1 MRIAKTLDDLPV
13 GTPIEIRGGW
23 RDTCKGIVCDHKL
36 GNPQFNPHVIILF
49 SDMKKVHYYESD
61 VIYGNVMILE
71 VANDG

>member
-36 GNPQFNPHVIILF
+36 GNPQFNPHVVILF
-49 SDMKKVHYYESD
+49 SDMKKGTLLR
-61 VIYGNVMILE
+61 IRRNIRQC
-71 VANDG
+71 NDIGGGQ